1 MAEKTAA
8 LDDPIIRSALRSK
21 LLLDHSNVD
30 GAVLLEELGLCRGR
44 VRVDLAVVNGQMH
57 GYEIKS
63 DCDRLSR
70 LDVQAEI
77 YAKVFDRV
85 TLVVGDRHL
94 EQGVVAVPAWWG
106 VLHARHSAG
115 GLRFSPVRRSKK
127 NPNRDPRSLVE
138 LLWLDGAIRL
148 LEEHAAVRGMRGKPR
163 RIVWDRICDHLGIDE
178 ISAAVRT
185 QLKARAAN
193 QCLA

>member
-1 MAEKTAA
+1 
-8 LDDPIIRSALRSK
+8 
-21 LLLDHSNVD
+21 
-30 GAVLLEELGLCRGR
+30 
-44 VRVDLAVVNGQMH
+44 
-57 GYEIKS
+57 
-63 DCDRLSR
+63 
-70 LDVQAEI
+70 
-77 YAKVFDRV
+77 VFDRM

-94 EQGVVAVPAWWG
+94 EQGVVAVPTWWG
-106 VLHARHSAG
+106 VLHARHSAS
-115 GLRFSPVRRSKK
+115 GLRFNPVRRSKE

-148 LEEHAAVRGMRGKPR
+148 LEEHAVVRGMRGKPR